1 MLIFRFPFYLR
12 HDEAV
17 KISRHLTLL
26 LYIAAIALESKLN
39 KVRIP
44 ERLVRIIA
52 RNRLKFSFKVE
63 ISKRGKADHSA
74 LRCCLHH

>member
-1 MLIFRFPFYLR
+1 MMNQSKFLG
-12 HDEAV
+12 
-17 KISRHLTLL
+17 HLTLL

-52 RNRLKFSFKVE
+52 LQSSE
-63 ISKRGKADHSA
+63 I
-74 LRCCLHH
+74 LRSRYGNFETG

>member
-1 MLIFRFPFYLR
+1 MVTESFAICRNQIKRRRFG
-12 HDEAV
+12 V
-17 KISRHLTLL
+17 QKGV

-52 RNRLKFSFKVE
+52 RTRLKFSFKVE